1 LDGKARREALT
12 VAAMIKRFRDLNH
25 GLDDRCHTI
34 LISAGAASDPRPRA
48 GRRNTMSAEDD
59 LKATELVLEVLS
71 HKAVSKIKFTIDK
84 FTVEP
89 SLYTK
94 VADAIGKKKVTVIV
108 NPLPAGV
115 AALYVPVLKL
125 GPDITGYD
133 VIVLPKPA
141 FGSSL
146 DEQFLGAAAVVHEC
160 THAGFDLLKTKMN
173 HMQNEALAYVAAA
186 SFIIELMLDLKG
198 NRTNARSSSR
208 SRRRHGTSQCFCT
221 TAKPSRRKATTLF
234 FSRSNLTRSTRPMPR
249 SLPTMM
255 VLGGSGRPPRRRPRS
270 QPPAHHVEPESRR
283 LKARGRKAPN
293 EL

>member
-1 LDGKARREALT
+1 
-12 VAAMIKRFRDLNH
+12 
-25 GLDDRCHTI
+25 
-34 LISAGAASDPRPRA
+34 
-48 GRRNTMSAEDD
+48 MSAEDD

-115 AALYVPVLKL
+115 AALYFPVLKL

-198 NRTNARSSSR
+198 NPNKRTVKQPIEKEAWDIAMLLHNGKTVPKESYNALLLAIES
-208 SRRRHGTSQCFCT
+208 HPKYK
-221 TAKPSRRKATTLF
+221 ADAKKPSD
-234 FSRSNLTRSTRPMPR
+234 NDG
-249 SLPTMM
+249 
-255 VLGGSGRPPRRRPRS
+255 VGRQWKTP
-270 QPPAHHVEPESRR
+270 
-283 LKARGRKAPN
+283 KAPAPKPTAGAPR
-293 EL
+293 